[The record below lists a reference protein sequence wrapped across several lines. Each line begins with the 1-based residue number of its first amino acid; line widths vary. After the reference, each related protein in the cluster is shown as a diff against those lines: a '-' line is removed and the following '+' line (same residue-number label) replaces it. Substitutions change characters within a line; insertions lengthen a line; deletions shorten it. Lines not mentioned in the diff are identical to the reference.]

1 MHPSLQLT
9 KPQNQGGPND
19 DAHPLVERQRH
30 HIKHFAAERDN
41 EHLAE
46 SNYQYGDTKTA
57 SYIPV
62 EQALKRRVHGV
73 VSLGIED
80 VPELHEDEDGEQQ

>member
-9 KPQNQGGPND
+9 KPQNQGGSND
-19 DAHPLVERQRH
+19 DAYPLVERQRH
-30 HIKHFAAERDN
+30 HIKHFATERDN

-62 EQALKRRVHGV
+62 EQAFKCRIHGMI
-73 VSLGIED
+73 SLGIED
-80 VPELHEDEDGEQQ
+80 VPELHEHEDGEQ